1 MSKAKT
7 GRAVEQCLYQQT
19 NTNLHGDGT
28 AGPKGTAPGDARCS
42 TAGIITVNRPKKE
55 NGDFLPKVMLAEN
68 R

>member
-28 AGPKGTAPGDARCS
+28 AGPKGTAPGDAKMFYRRDNNS
-42 TAGIITVNRPKKE
+42 K
-55 NGDFLPKVMLAEN
+55 
-68 R
+68 